1 MCIQEIT
8 EEVERK
14 ETTIWN
20 TKAKEHTGNN
30 IFYVSQ
36 RTEITT
42 SGTKATFLAFAN
54 QGSDTMSEFFLVGLA
69 FRATISCTQSVK

>member
-8 EEVERK
+8 EEEERK
-14 ETTIWN
+14 EMTIWN

-42 SGTKATFLAFAN
+42 SGTQATFLAFAN
-54 QGSDTMSEFFLVGLA
+54 QGSDTSSEFFLVGLA
-69 FRATISCTQSVK
+69 LRATISCTQSIK